1 MTRLRSG
8 KMNNAYQCMLDRLK
22 KFNEW
27 EKGYN
32 KNLSIERRLDQYRI
46 LFDLG
51 LGYKKDVVKK
61 MHRNHLR
68 TLVEAKKALRNAVF
82 YSKTETW
89 TTEKNVVAAIWLEI
103 CPNNELK

>member
-1 MTRLRSG
+1 MARLRSG
-8 KMNNAYQCMLDRLK
+8 KMNNAYQCMLDGLK

-61 MHRNHLR
+61 MHQSHLQA
-68 TLVEAKKALRNAVF
+68 LVETKKALKNTNEKGENIP
-82 YSKTETW
+82 KTQMDDFF
-89 TTEKNVVAAIWLEI
+89 EKRA
-103 CPNNELK
+103 

>member
-1 MTRLRSG
+1 MARLRSG

-51 LGYKKDVVKK
+51 LGYRKDIVEK
-61 MHRNHLR
+61 MHQSHLQA
-68 TLVEAKKALRNAVF
+68 LVEIKKALKNANEKGENIP
-82 YSKTETW
+82 KTQMDDFF
-89 TTEKNVVAAIWLEI
+89 EKRA
-103 CPNNELK
+103 